1 MHSAFALKSEA
12 VQGIAVAA
20 ELGVQLIDGIQQG
33 HALLCV
39 PCGGFTHQQG
49 GVDGVLV
56 PDVGTGQVAVAL
68 LKAKDVTVSFTCG
81 FQQTDLLAD
90 ELEAGQ
96 VRRSS
101 TPYFAATGVAI
112 SVETMVVTAT
122 GCSGMVPS
130 AFRVRQM

>member
-1 MHSAFALKSEA
+1 MPCFAYH
-12 VQGIAVAA
+12 AA
-20 ELGVQLIDGIQQG
+20 AS
-33 HALLCV
+33 H
-39 PCGGFTHQQG
+39 TSRG

-56 PDVGTGQVAVAL
+56 PDVSAGQVTVAL
-68 LKAKDVTVSFTCG
+68 LKAKDVAVGFTCG

-96 VRRSS
+96 GAAQP

-112 SVETMVVTAT
+112 SVGTMVVTAT

-130 AFRVRQM
+130 ALRVRQM